1 MRELT
6 CTHMPAE
13 RRCAGRAART
23 SSGSTAIASSR
34 SSRPSPARPAP
45 AGAAGARPTPTITP
59 ASRSTTAYGGAGKP
73 LETWI
78 AYLALLPSVDPYL
91 AAAVSLSRSALGG
104 AGAVM
109 VHYTRVQGL
118 TDLPT
123 EVAEVAR
130 AARDVG
136 VRVGFAVAMRN
147 RNPLVY
153 GPSEP
158 ILAAL
163 SPQARARKSRSGS
176 SARRRCPVEQQ
187 IALVDAVAE
196 RRGQSD
202 VRRAIWPAGGAMVHA
217 RAARSDCATP
227 RSAPAAASTCICWR
241 PAPSAPGSTPTIRGG
256 ILKFLDGIGL
266 LSPRLT
272 LAHCTWARPDELEL
286 IAERGATISVNT
298 SSNLHLRSGIAP
310 LKEMVK
316 RGCRVALG
324 LDGSTFD
331 EDDDALR
338 EMRLA
343 HLLHQGIGFR
353 HRRRPPAMLRMAFH
367 NGRLSVT
374 NRDDGGALAPGDAGR
389 HPGARLGCGRS
400 RAAARRISI
409 RSDLLF
415 ARTTM
420 RHIHELIVA
429 GRTVVRDGEVLG
441 IDYPAMRDDM
451 LARLARR
458 HGAATPRF
466 AAALGELERVVR
478 RALSSPK
485 PPCC

>member
-1 MRELT
+1 M
-6 CTHMPAE
+6 
-13 RRCAGRAART
+13 
-23 SSGSTAIASSR
+23 
-34 SSRPSPARPAP
+34 
-45 AGAAGARPTPTITP
+45 
-59 ASRSTTAYGGAGKP
+59 
-73 LETWI
+73 
-78 AYLALLPSVDPYL
+78 DPYL
-91 AAAVSLSRSALGG
+91 AAAVSLSRSAHGG

-130 AARDVG
+130 AAGDVG

-153 GPSEP
+153 GDSEP
-158 ILAAL
+158 VLAAL
-163 SPQARARKSRSGS
+163 SPAARAEVRQRYL
-176 SARRRCPVEQQ
+176 RPPLPVDAQ
-187 IALVDAVAE
+187 IALIDAVA
-196 RRGQSD
+196 
-202 VRRAIWPAGGAMVHA
+202 
-217 RAARSDCATP
+217 
-227 RSAPAAASTCICWR
+227 AAAANPMFDVQYGPQAVQWCTHELLEATAEASARTGRRIHMHLLETSTQRAWLDANY
-241 PAPSAPGSTPTIRGG
+241 PGG
-256 ILKFLDGIGL
+256 ILKYLDSIGF

-298 SSNLHLRSGIAP
+298 SSNLHLRSGMAP
-310 LKEMVK
+310 LKEMVR

-343 HLLHQGIGFR
+343 HLLHQGIAFKTDVDR
-353 HRRRPPAMLRMAFH
+353 AAMLRMAFQ
-367 NGRLSVT
+367 NGRLSIA
-374 NRDDGGALAPGDAGR
+374 NKDDGGALVAGEPADILVLDWDAVD
-389 HPGARLGCGRS
+389 HERL
-400 RAAARRISI
+400 RADLDPC
-409 RSDLLF
+409 DLLF

-420 RHIHELIVA
+420 RHIHELIVD

-441 IDYPAMRDDM
+441 VDYPAMRDDLLGRLRADM
-451 LARLARR
+451 GNNASLAASLR
-458 HGAATPRF
+458 
-466 AAALGELERVVR
+466 ELERAV
-478 RALSSPK
+478 ATHYQSE

>member
-1 MRELT
+1 MRELI
-6 CTHMPAE
+6 CTHIQPNAD
-13 RRCAGRAART
+13 
-23 SSGSTAIASSR
+23 
-34 SSRPSPARPAP
+34 AP
-45 AGAAGARPTPTITP
+45 AAGAHAIRIDADRIVAVEP
-59 ASRSTTAYGGAGKP
+59 AKPPARRLLALPALTNAHDHARVTSTTAYGGAGKP

-78 AYLALLPSVDPYL
+78 AYLALLPSIDPYL
-91 AAAVSLSRSALGG
+91 ASAVSLSRSALGG
-104 AGAVM
+104 TAAIM

-136 VRVGFAVAMRN
+136 VRVGFAIALRN

-158 ILAAL
+158 VLAAL
-163 SPQARARKSRSGS
+163 SPQAREEIRQRFL
-176 SARRRCPVEQQ
+176 RPPLPVEAQ
-187 IALVDAVAE
+187 IALVDAVA
-196 RRGQSD
+196 
-202 VRRAIWPAGGAMVHA
+202 
-217 RAARSDCATP
+217 
-227 RSAPAAASTCICWR
+227 AAAAGPMFDVQYGPQAVQWCTHELLDAISRASERTGRRIHMHLLETRTQRAWLDANY
-241 PAPSAPGSTPTIRGG
+241 PDG
-256 ILKFLDGIGL
+256 ILKFLDDIGF

-286 IAERGATISVNT
+286 IADRGATISVNT

-343 HLLHQGIGFR
+343 HLLHQGVAFATDVDR
-353 HRRRPPAMLRMAFH
+353 PAMLRMAFQT
-367 NGRLSVT
+367 GRLSIT
-374 NRDDGGALAPGDAGR
+374 NKGDGGALAAGEPADILVLDWDAVD
-389 HPGARLGCGRS
+389 AERL
-400 RAAARRISI
+400 RADLDPF
-409 RSDLLF
+409 DLLF

-429 GRTVVRDGEVLG
+429 GRSIVRKGQVLG
-441 IDYPAMRDDM
+441 VDYPAMRDDL
-451 LARLARR
+451 LAQLR
-458 HGAATPRF
+458 ATIAQNMPL
-466 AAALGELERVVR
+466 AAALRELERAV
-478 RALSSPK
+478 AAHY
-485 PPCC
+485 

>member
-1 MRELT
+1 MRELH
-6 CTHMPAE
+6 CAHVLPA
-13 RRCAGRAART
+13 AD
-23 SSGSTAIASSR
+23 
-34 SSRPSPARPAP
+34 AP
-45 AGAAGARPTPTITP
+45 AGGAHTIRIDGDRIAAINAAKPPARRLLALP
-59 ASRSTTAYGGAGKP
+59 ALTNAHDHARVTSTTAYGGAGKP

-78 AYLALLPSVDPYL
+78 PYLALLPSVDPYL

-104 AGAVM
+104 AGAIM

-130 AARDVG
+130 AAGDVG

-158 ILAAL
+158 VLAAL
-163 SPQARARKSRSGS
+163 SPQAREEIRQRFLRPPLS
-176 SARRRCPVEQQ
+176 VEAQ
-187 IALVDAVAE
+187 IELVDAVAKTAANPMF
-196 RRGQSD
+196 D
-202 VRRAIWPAGGAMVHA
+202 VQYGPQAVQWCTHELLEAIA
-217 RAARSDCATP
+217 RASERTG
-227 RSAPAAASTCICWR
+227 RRIHMHLLETSTQRAWLDANY
-241 PAPSAPGSTPTIRGG
+241 PGG
-256 ILKFLDGIGL
+256 ILQFLDSIGL

-286 IAERGATISVNT
+286 LAERGATISVNT

-343 HLLHQGIGFR
+343 HLLHQGIAFTTDVDR
-353 HRRRPPAMLRMAFH
+353 AAMLRMAFQT
-367 NGRLSVT
+367 GRRSIT
-374 NRDDGGALAPGDAGR
+374 NKDDGGELAAGEPADILVLDWDAVD
-389 HPGARLGCGRS
+389 AERLRTDLDPF
-400 RAAARRISI
+400 
-409 RSDLLF
+409 DLLF

-429 GRTVVRDGEVLG
+429 GRSVVREGRVLG
-441 IDYPAMRDDM
+441 IDYPARREDL
-451 LARLARR
+451 LARLRSTMR
-458 HGAATPRF
+458 QSVPL
-466 AAALGELERVVR
+466 AAALRELERAV
-478 RALSSPK
+478 AAHYQADA
-485 PPCC
+485 PCC

>member
-1 MRELT
+1 MRELI
-6 CTHMPAE
+6 CSHIQPKAD
-13 RRCAGRAART
+13 
-23 SSGSTAIASSR
+23 
-34 SSRPSPARPAP
+34 AP
-45 AGAAGARPTPTITP
+45 AAGAHVIRIDGDRIGAVEPATPGARRLLAMP
-59 ASRSTTAYGGAGKP
+59 ALTNAHDHARVTSTTAYGGAGKP

-78 AYLALLPSVDPYL
+78 AYLALLPSIDPYL
-91 AAAVSLSRSALGG
+91 ASAVSLSRSALGG
-104 AGAVM
+104 AAAIM

-163 SPQARARKSRSGS
+163 SPQTRAEVEKRYLKPPRSVGD
-176 SARRRCPVEQQ
+176 QL
-187 IALVDAVAE
+187 ALVDAVAN
-196 RRGQSD
+196 
-202 VRRAIWPAGGAMVHA
+202 
-217 RAARSDCATP
+217 
-227 RSAPAAASTCICWR
+227 AAANPLFDVQYGPQAVQWCTHELLEAIADASKRTGRRIHMHLLETSTQRAWLDANY
-241 PAPSAPGSTPTIRGG
+241 PGG
-256 ILKFLDGIGL
+256 ILKFLDGIGF

-286 IAERGATISVNT
+286 LAARGATISVNT

-343 HLLHQGIGFR
+343 HFLHQGWAFATDVSR
-353 HRRRPPAMLRMAFH
+353 AQMLRMAFQH
-367 NGRLSVT
+367 GRFSVT
-374 NRDDGGALAPGDAGR
+374 NKDDGGALAPGMPADILVLDWDAVDHER
-389 HPGARLGCGRS
+389 VRP
-400 RAAARRISI
+400 
-409 RSDLLF
+409 DLDPQDMLF
-415 ARTTM
+415 ARSTM

-429 GRTVVRDGEVLG
+429 GRPVVRDGQVLN
-441 IDYPAMRDDM
+441 IDYPVMRDEM
-451 LARLARR
+451 LARLRADMQ
-458 HGAATPRF
+458 GNAGLAT
-466 AAALGELERVVR
+466 AIAELERVI
-478 RALSSPK
+478 AAHYQSQ

>member
-1 MRELT
+1 MREL
-6 CTHMPAE
+6 H
-13 RRCAGRAART
+13 CAHLLRAADAPVVGAHTIRID
-23 SSGSTAIASSR
+23 GGRIA
-34 SSRPSPARPAP
+34 AVE
-45 AGAAGARPTPTITP
+45 AGKP
-59 ASRSTTAYGGAGKP
+59 ASRRLLALPALVNAHDHARVTSTTAYGGAGKP

-78 AYLALLPSVDPYL
+78 PYLALLPSVDPYL

-104 AGAVM
+104 AGAIM

-130 AARDVG
+130 AAGDVG

-158 ILAAL
+158 VLEAL
-163 SPQARARKSRSGS
+163 SPQAREEIRQRFLRPPLSVDA
-176 SARRRCPVEQQ
+176 Q
-187 IALVDAVAE
+187 IALIDAVAE
-196 RRGQSD
+196 AAANPMFD
-202 VRRAIWPAGGAMVHA
+202 VQYGPQAVQWCTHELLEAIA
-217 RAARSDCATP
+217 RASERTG
-227 RSAPAAASTCICWR
+227 RRIHMHLLETSTQRAWLDANY
-241 PAPSAPGSTPTIRGG
+241 PGG
-256 ILKFLDGIGL
+256 ILKFMDGMDF

-310 LKEMVK
+310 LKEMVE

-343 HLLHQGIGFR
+343 HLLHQGIAFTTDVDR
-353 HRRRPPAMLRMAFH
+353 PAMLRMAFQT
-367 NGRLSVT
+367 GRLSVT
-374 NRDDGGALAPGDAGR
+374 NKDDGGALAPGEPADVLVLDWDEVD
-389 HPGARLGCGRS
+389 HERL
-400 RAAARRISI
+400 RADLDPC
-409 RSDLLF
+409 DLLF

-420 RHIHELIVA
+420 RHIHELIVG
-429 GRTVVRDGEVLG
+429 GRTVVRDGQVLG
-441 IDYPAMRDDM
+441 VDYPTMRDE
-451 LARLARR
+451 LLGRLRSTMAQK
-458 HGAATPRF
+458 ASL
-466 AAALGELERVVR
+466 AAALRELERAVGTHYQSD
-478 RALSSPK
+478 A
-485 PPCC
+485 PCC

>member
-1 MRELT
+1 MRELI
-6 CTHMPAE
+6 CSHIQPNADAPAAGAHVIRIDDDRIVAVE
-13 RRCAGRAART
+13 RAL
-23 SSGSTAIASSR
+23 
-34 SSRPSPARPAP
+34 
-45 AGAAGARPTPTITP
+45 AGAARRLLALPALTNAHDHARVT
-59 ASRSTTAYGGAGKP
+59 STSAYGGAGKP

-91 AAAVSLSRSALGG
+91 ASAVSLSRSALGG
-104 AGAVM
+104 AAAVM

-118 TDLPT
+118 TDLPA

-136 VRVGFAVAMRN
+136 VRVGFAIAMRN

-158 ILAAL
+158 ILDAL
-163 SPQARARKSRSGS
+163 SPQARAEVEKRYLRPPLS
-176 SARRRCPVEQQ
+176 VEQQ
-187 IALVDAVAE
+187 IALVDAVAHSAANPMFDVQYGPQAVQWCTHE
-196 RRGQSD
+196 LLEAIADASKRTGRRVHMHLLETSTQ
-202 VRRAIWPAGGAMVHA
+202 RAWLDANYP
-217 RAARSDCATP
+217 D
-227 RSAPAAASTCICWR
+227 
-241 PAPSAPGSTPTIRGG
+241 G
-256 ILKFLDGIGL
+256 ILKFLDQIGF

-286 IAERGATISVNT
+286 IAARGATISVNT

-343 HLLHQGIGFR
+343 HLLHQGWAFTTGVD
-353 HRRRPPAMLRMAFH
+353 RPSMLRMAFH

-374 NRDDGGALAPGDAGR
+374 NRDDGGALAPGMPADVLVLDWDAVD
-389 HPGARLGCGRS
+389 HERL
-400 RAAARRISI
+400 RADLDPQ
-409 RSDLLF
+409 DLLF
-415 ARTTM
+415 SRATM

-429 GRTVVRDGEVLG
+429 GRSVVRDGQVQG

-451 LARLARR
+451 LARLRADMQ
-458 HGAATPRF
+458 HNVGLVSAIS
-466 AAALGELERVVR
+466 ELERAVAAHYR
-478 RALSSPK
+478 SQ

>member
-1 MRELT
+1 MRELHCAHVLPSAT
-6 CTHMPAE
+6 APAVGAHVIRIDGDRIAAVE
-13 RRCAGRAART
+13 PAGPPSRRLLALPALTNAHDHARVIST
-23 SSGSTAIASSR
+23 SS
-34 SSRPSPARPAP
+34 
-45 AGAAGARPTPTITP
+45 
-59 ASRSTTAYGGAGKP
+59 YGGAGKP

-78 AYLALLPSVDPYL
+78 PYLALLPSVDPYL

-130 AARDVG
+130 AAKDVG
-136 VRVGFAVAMRN
+136 LRVGFAVAMRN

-158 ILAAL
+158 VLAAL
-163 SPQARARKSRSGS
+163 PPAARAEVQKRFMREPLSVT
-176 SARRRCPVEQQ
+176 AQ
-187 IALVDAVAE
+187 IELVDAVASMAANPMFDVQYGPQAVQWCTHE
-196 RRGQSD
+196 LLEGISEASKRTGRRIHMHLLETKTQ
-202 VRRAIWPAGGAMVHA
+202 RAWLDANYP
-217 RAARSDCATP
+217 
-227 RSAPAAASTCICWR
+227 
-241 PAPSAPGSTPTIRGG
+241 GG
-256 ILKFLDGIGL
+256 IVKFLDGIGF

-286 IAERGATISVNT
+286 IAARGATISVNT

-310 LKEMVK
+310 LREMVK

-324 LDGSTFD
+324 LDGSTLD

-343 HLLHQGIGFR
+343 HFLHQGWAFTTDVD
-353 HRRRPPAMLRMAFH
+353 RPTMLRLAFQ

-374 NRDDGGALAPGDAGR
+374 NKDDGGTLAAGQPADVLVLDWDTVDHDR
-389 HPGARLGCGRS
+389 VRTDMNPL
-400 RAAARRISI
+400 
-409 RSDLLF
+409 DLLF

-420 RHIHELIVA
+420 RHIHELIVG
-429 GRTVVRDGEVLG
+429 GRSVVREGKVQG
-441 IDYPAMRDDM
+441 VDYPAMREDL
-451 LARLARR
+451 LARLRAQM
-458 HGAATPRF
+458 GPQMPL
-466 AAALGELERVVR
+466 AAALRELERAV
-478 RALSSPK
+478 ATHYQSE

>member
-1 MRELT
+1 
-6 CTHMPAE
+6 
-13 RRCAGRAART
+13 
-23 SSGSTAIASSR
+23 
-34 SSRPSPARPAP
+34 
-45 AGAAGARPTPTITP
+45 
-59 ASRSTTAYGGAGKP
+59 
-73 LETWI
+73 
-78 AYLALLPSVDPYL
+78 
-91 AAAVSLSRSALGG
+91 
-104 AGAVM
+104 M

-130 AARDVG
+130 AAGDVG

-163 SPQARARKSRSGS
+163 SPQAREEVRQRFLRPPLSVDA
-176 SARRRCPVEQQ
+176 Q
-187 IALVDAVAE
+187 IELVDAVAAAAANPMF
-196 RRGQSD
+196 D
-202 VRRAIWPAGGAMVHA
+202 VQYGPQAVQWCTHELLEAIA
-217 RAARSDCATP
+217 RASQRTGRRIHMHLLETRTQRAWLDANY
-227 RSAPAAASTCICWR
+227 
-241 PAPSAPGSTPTIRGG
+241 PGGV
-256 ILKFLDGIGL
+256 LKFLDSIGL

-343 HLLHQGIGFR
+343 HLLHQGVAFATDVDR
-353 HRRRPPAMLRMAFH
+353 PAMLRMAFQT
-367 NGRLSVT
+367 GRLSVT
-374 NRDDGGALAPGDAGR
+374 NKDDGGALAAGEPADILVLDWDAVD
-389 HPGARLGCGRS
+389 AERL
-400 RAAARRISI
+400 RADLDPC
-409 RSDLLF
+409 DLLF

-420 RHIHELIVA
+420 RHIRELIVA
-429 GRTVVRDGEVLG
+429 GRSIVREGHVLG
-441 IDYPAMRDDM
+441 VDYPAMRDDL
-451 LARLARR
+451 LARLR
-458 HGAATPRF
+458 ATMAQSVPL
-466 AAALGELERVVR
+466 AAALRELERAV
-478 RALSSPK
+478 AAHYLAEA
-485 PPCC
+485 PCC

>member
-1 MRELT
+1 MRELH
-6 CTHMPAE
+6 CAHVLPA
-13 RRCAGRAART
+13 AD
-23 SSGSTAIASSR
+23 
-34 SSRPSPARPAP
+34 AP
-45 AGAAGARPTPTITP
+45 AGGAHTIRIDGDRIAAIKAAKPPARRLLALP
-59 ASRSTTAYGGAGKP
+59 ALTNAHDHARVTSTTAYGGAGKP

-78 AYLALLPSVDPYL
+78 PYLALLPSVDPYL

-104 AGAVM
+104 AGAIM

-130 AARDVG
+130 AAGDVG

-158 ILAAL
+158 VLAAL
-163 SPQARARKSRSGS
+163 SPQAREEIRQRFLRPPLS
-176 SARRRCPVEQQ
+176 VEAQ
-187 IALVDAVAE
+187 IELVDAVAKTAANPMF
-196 RRGQSD
+196 D
-202 VRRAIWPAGGAMVHA
+202 VQYGPQAVQWCTHELLEAIA
-217 RAARSDCATP
+217 RASERTG
-227 RSAPAAASTCICWR
+227 RRIHMHLLETSTQRAWLDANY
-241 PAPSAPGSTPTIRGG
+241 PGG
-256 ILKFLDGIGL
+256 ILQFLDSIGL

-286 IAERGATISVNT
+286 LAERGATISVNT

-343 HLLHQGIGFR
+343 HLLHQGIAFTTDVDR
-353 HRRRPPAMLRMAFH
+353 AAMLRMAFQT
-367 NGRLSVT
+367 GRRSIT
-374 NRDDGGALAPGDAGR
+374 NKDDGGELAAGEPADILVLDWDAVD
-389 HPGARLGCGRS
+389 AERLRTDLDPF
-400 RAAARRISI
+400 
-409 RSDLLF
+409 DLLF

-429 GRTVVRDGEVLG
+429 GRSVVREGRVLG
-441 IDYPAMRDDM
+441 IDYPARREDL
-451 LARLARR
+451 LARLRSTMR
-458 HGAATPRF
+458 QSVPL
-466 AAALGELERVVR
+466 AAALRELERAV
-478 RALSSPK
+478 AAHYQADA
-485 PPCC
+485 PCC

>member
-1 MRELT
+1 MRELQ
-6 CTHMPAE
+6 
-13 RRCAGRAART
+13 CAHVLAAADAPVGGAHTIRID
-23 SSGSTAIASSR
+23 GDRIVAIE
-34 SSRPSPARPAP
+34 
-45 AGAAGARPTPTITP
+45 AAKP
-59 ASRSTTAYGGAGKP
+59 ASRRLLAMPALTNAHDHGRVTSTTAYGGAGKP

-78 AYLALLPSVDPYL
+78 PYLALLPSVDPYL

-130 AARDVG
+130 AAGDVG
-136 VRVGFAVAMRN
+136 VRVGFAIALRN

-158 ILAAL
+158 VLAAL
-163 SPQARARKSRSGS
+163 SPQAREEIRQRFL
-176 SARRRCPVEQQ
+176 RPPMPVAEQ
-187 IALVDAVAE
+187 IALVDAVAAAAANPMF
-196 RRGQSD
+196 D
-202 VRRAIWPAGGAMVHA
+202 VQYGPQAVQWCTHELLEAIA
-217 RAARSDCATP
+217 RASERTG
-227 RSAPAAASTCICWR
+227 RRIHMHLLE
-241 PAPSAPGSTPTIRGG
+241 TITQRAWLDANYPGG
-256 ILKFLDGIGL
+256 ILKFLDSIGL

-324 LDGSTFD
+324 LDGSTLD

-343 HLLHQGIGFR
+343 HLLHQGIAFTTDVGR
-353 HRRRPPAMLRMAFH
+353 PAMLRMAFQ
-367 NGRLSVT
+367 NGRLSIT
-374 NRDDGGALAPGDAGR
+374 NKDDGGALALGEPADVLVLDWDQVDAERLRGDLD
-389 HPGARLGCGRS
+389 PC
-400 RAAARRISI
+400 
-409 RSDLLF
+409 DLLF

-420 RHIHELIVA
+420 RHIHELIVG
-429 GRTVVRDGEVLG
+429 GRSVVREGRVLG
-441 IDYPAMRDDM
+441 IDYLAMREDL
-451 LARLARR
+451 LARLR
-458 HGAATPRF
+458 ATM
-466 AAALGELERVVR
+466 AQNASLAVALRELERAV
-478 RALSSPK
+478 ASHYQAEA
-485 PPCC
+485 PCC